1 MYIGGTVISSVEFH
15 KNMSLVIFM
24 SKCPLACRYCHNV
37 ELLEDN
43 TEWTLDKVKNE
54 IDSSADFL
62 DAVVISGGEPLVQ
75 TDDVIEILEYVRE
88 IGLKTKLDT
97 SGIYPDRIRRL
108 LDLNLLDFVSL
119 DVKTTFS
126 KYRKIT
132 GANIGFEVKKSME
145 LINADPD
152 VCLELRTTYVPT
164 LHTKKDI
171 INLVDEIEGDIYTIQ
186 QFRNKNVLDP
196 ALEDVEE
203 PNPHDLEK
211 LAREIKPY
219 FDGVVKV
226 KSGEFGEKVIS

>member
-15 KNMSLVIFM
+15 GNMSLVIFM

-37 ELLEDN
+37 ELLDDN
-43 TEWTLDKVKNE
+43 TEWSFEKVKYE

-75 TDDVIEILEYVRE
+75 VDEVIDILKYVRQ

-97 SGIYPDRIRRL
+97 SGIYPDNLKKI
-108 LDLNLLDFVSL
+108 LDLDLLDFISL
-119 DVKTTFS
+119 DIKTTFS

-132 GANIGFEVKKSME
+132 GANVGFNVKKSME
-145 LINADPD
+145 LINQAG
-152 VCLELRTTYVPT
+152 VHLEARTTYVPT

-171 INLVDEIEGDIYTIQ
+171 INLVDEIEADIYTIQ

-196 ALEDVEE
+196 ALEKVEV
-203 PNPHDLEK
+203 PNPHDLVK
-211 LAREIKPY
+211 LAEEIKPY
-219 FDGVVKV
+219 FDGIVKV
-226 KSGEFGEKVIS
+226 KSGEFGEQVI

>member
-1 MYIGGTVISSVEFH
+1 MYVGGSVISSVEFH
-15 KNMSLVIFM
+15 GNMSLVFFM

-43 TEWTLDKVKNE
+43 TEKSFEEIKQE

-62 DAVVISGGEPLVQ
+62 DAIVISGGEPLVQ
-75 TDDVIEILEYVRE
+75 TDAVIEILTYVRQ

-97 SGIYPDRIRRL
+97 SGIYPDNLKRILDLDL
-108 LDLNLLDFVSL
+108 LDYVSL

-132 GANIGFEVKKSME
+132 GANVGFQVKKSME
-145 LINADPD
+145 LINESG
-152 VCLELRTTYVPT
+152 VHLEIRTTYVPT

-171 INLVDEIEGDIYTIQ
+171 KNLVDEIEADVYTIQ

-196 ALEDVEE
+196 ALEKVEV
-203 PNPHDLEK
+203 PNPHDLAA
-211 LAREIKPY
+211 LANEIKPY

-226 KSGEFGEKVIS
+226 KSGEFGEQVI

>member
-15 KNMSLVIFM
+15 GNMSLVIFM

-37 ELLEDN
+37 ELLEDE
-43 TEWTLDKVKNE
+43 TEWSFEKVKGE

-75 TDDVIEILEYVRE
+75 TDEVIEILKYVRQ

-97 SGIYPDRIRRL
+97 SGIYPENLKKI
-108 LDLNLLDFVSL
+108 LDLDLLDFVSL

-126 KYRKIT
+126 KYKKIT
-132 GANIGFEVKKSME
+132 GANVGFQVKKSMD
-145 LINADPD
+145 LINEAN
-152 VCLELRTTYVPT
+152 VRLEARTTYVPT

-171 INLVDEIEGDIYTIQ
+171 INLVDEIKADIYTIQ

-196 ALEDVEE
+196 ALEKVEV
-203 PNPHDLEK
+203 PNPHDLVK
-211 LAREIKPY
+211 LAQEIKPY
-219 FDGVVKV
+219 FDGIVKV
-226 KSGEFGEKVIS
+226 KSGEFGEQII

>member
-15 KNMSLVIFM
+15 GNMSLVIFM

-43 TEWTLDKVKNE
+43 TKWSFEKVKHE
-54 IDSSADFL
+54 IESSADFL

-75 TDDVIEILEYVRE
+75 VDAVIEILKYVRQ

-97 SGIYPDRIRRL
+97 SGIYPDNLKKI

-132 GANIGFEVKKSME
+132 GANVGFQVKKSMD
-145 LINADPD
+145 LINEAG
-152 VCLELRTTYVPT
+152 VHLEARTTYVPT

-171 INLVDEIEGDIYTIQ
+171 INLVDEIEADIYTIQ

-196 ALEDVEE
+196 ALEKVDV
-203 PNPHDLEK
+203 PNPHDLAK
-211 LAREIKPY
+211 LAKEIKPY

-226 KSGEFGEKVIS
+226 KSGEFGEQII

>member
-15 KNMSLVIFM
+15 GNMSLVIFM

-43 TEWTLDKVKNE
+43 TEWSFEKVRYE

-75 TDDVIEILEYVRE
+75 VDDVIDILKYVRQ

-97 SGIYPDRIRRL
+97 SGIYPDNLKKI
-108 LDLNLLDFVSL
+108 LDLDLLDFVSL

-132 GANIGFEVKKSME
+132 GANVGFNVKKSME
-145 LINADPD
+145 LINQAG
-152 VCLELRTTYVPT
+152 VRLEARTTYVPT

-171 INLVDEIEGDIYTIQ
+171 INLVDEIEADIYTIQ

-196 ALEDVEE
+196 ALEKVEV
-203 PNPHDLEK
+203 PNPHDLIK
-211 LAREIKPY
+211 LAEEIKPY
-219 FDGVVKV
+219 FDGIVKV
-226 KSGEFGEKVIS
+226 KSGEFGEQVI

>member
-1 MYIGGTVISSVEFH
+1 MYVGGTVISSVEFH
-15 KNMSLVIFM
+15 GNMSLVIFM

-43 TEWTLDKVKNE
+43 TERSLEEIKEE

-62 DAVVISGGEPLVQ
+62 DAIVISGGEPLVQ
-75 TDDVIEILEYVRE
+75 TDDVIEILKYVRQ

-97 SGIYPDRIRRL
+97 SGIYPDKIKKILDLDL
-108 LDLNLLDFVSL
+108 LDYVSL

-132 GANIGFEVKKSME
+132 GANVGFQVKKSMDY
-145 LINADPD
+145 INDAG
-152 VCLELRTTYVPT
+152 VHLEIRTTYVPT

-171 INLVDEIEGDIYTIQ
+171 INLVDEINADIYTIQ

-196 ALEDVEE
+196 ALEKVEV
-203 PNPHDLEK
+203 PNPHDLVD

-219 FDGVVKV
+219 FDGIVKV
-226 KSGEFGEKVIS
+226 KSGEFGEQVI